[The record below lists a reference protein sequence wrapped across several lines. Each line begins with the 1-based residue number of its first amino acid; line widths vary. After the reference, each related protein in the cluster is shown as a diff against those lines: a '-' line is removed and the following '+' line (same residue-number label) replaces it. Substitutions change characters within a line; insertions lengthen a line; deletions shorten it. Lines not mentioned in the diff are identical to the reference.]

1 MPRVPLCGHL
11 RITRALRGQALPSL
25 TLQLYL
31 NIWDHSVHGLKE
43 FDSIVHLG
51 RIRSIKVW
59 FHYFKI
65 RSKLNYL
72 NPHVRLAQT
81 FAEPTLSSIR
91 FPEYSSSIWGLPAPL
106 GTALKLKANKY
117 HLELDP
123 KMIKKS
129 KCGTEAFEG
138 KATYDQEEVLH
149 TEIPSGCAVRKTHQ
163 TSPSLCCFALLPAEP
178 DTSFPSLQRWQHLW
192 WVQHNVKTENCST
205 SISR

>member
-1 MPRVPLCGHL
+1 MPWVPLCGHL
-11 RITRALRGQALPSL
+11 RITRALNGQALPSL

-31 NIWDHSVHGLKE
+31 NIWDHSVRGLKE

-51 RIRSIKVW
+51 RIRSIKIW

-106 GTALKLKANKY
+106 RTALKLKANKY

-149 TEIPSGCAVRKTHQ
+149 REIPSGCAVREAHQ
-163 TSPSLCCFALLPAEP
+163 TSSSLCCFALLPAEP